1 MPAETTRAVEHPT
14 EASHWQSAFRELVHG
29 FLVLRDLFSYSLPGA
44 AFLAIGLRST
54 LPGVKQLVAEIKGT
68 PAWAVM
74 LLGLFA
80 SYLAGH
86 FLLAAYYLLPNV
98 GQALQLR
105 HLWARLSRRDAKELT
120 HPLSTRELIYR
131 RQFPELFVEL
141 DRHRIIVDMR
151 RGLALALVLG
161 VIVFHWWPN
170 GWSTDWIERLV
181 VTAGVVLWISALSG
195 DLRGRKVRADTMQAA
210 LEVAEG
216 ISADVESLAGR
227 EAVNASP
234 APRP

>member
-1 MPAETTRAVEHPT
+1 MGSTTEGVEHSAERSP
-14 EASHWQSAFRELVHG
+14 WQGAFRELVQG
-29 FLVLRDLFSYSLPGA
+29 FLVLRDLFSYALPGA
-44 AFLAIGLRST
+44 AFLVIGLRST
-54 LPGVKQLVAEIKGT
+54 LPGVRQLVAELKGT

-98 GQALQLR
+98 GQVLR
-105 HLWARLSRRDAKELT
+105 LRRLWARLSHRAAKELT
-120 HPLSTRELIYR
+120 YAMSVKELIYR

-151 RGLALALVLG
+151 RGLSLALVLG

-170 GWSTDWIERLV
+170 GWFGGLTECLLV
-181 VTAGVVLWISALSG
+181 AAGVVLWISALSG
-195 DLRGRKVRADTMQAA
+195 ALRGGKVTADTIEAA
-210 LEVAEG
+210 CEVAARFDRG
-216 ISADVESLAGR
+216 GGT
-227 EAVNASP
+227 SP
-234 APRP
+234 HAE